1 MSTPTRKWQAGDWAF
16 TKAYDRR
23 VKVEEVTSDGLIIR
37 YRGGNAGMYD
47 PDDIRPE
54 TFGEYLTRPTGF
66 GLTKWR
72 AVIPRF
78 LFAAL
83 CMTVGAINIAGVLP
97 RDHSFQMSA
106 GWGWF
111 LLCFGLGLVA
121 LIFGMTWRN
130 FKKLTV

>member
-16 TKAYDRR
+16 TKRYGTR
-23 VKVEEVTSDGLIIR
+23 VQVDSVKPHGLMLRFKSGI
-37 YRGGNAGMYD
+37 AGTYG

-54 TFGEYLTRPTGF
+54 TFGEYITRPTGF
-66 GLTKWR
+66 GRTKWS

-78 LFAAL
+78 LFASL
-83 CMTVGAINIAGVLP
+83 CMIVGAINIAGVLP